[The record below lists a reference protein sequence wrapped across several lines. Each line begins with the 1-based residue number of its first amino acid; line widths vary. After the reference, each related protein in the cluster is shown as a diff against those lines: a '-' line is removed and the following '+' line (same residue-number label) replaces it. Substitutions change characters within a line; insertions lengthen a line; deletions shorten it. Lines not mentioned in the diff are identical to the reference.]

1 MQVVKLQVPARLDYR
16 ELATR
21 TIALVCKIATGKGDP
36 EDKREELTNELVSA
50 VGEAFNN
57 VVLHGY
63 GRTRNGDLSIIT
75 EFDTKRIVV
84 ELHDYGASFDPGAVA
99 LPDLG
104 RLPESGLGLYI
115 IRSFADEVEYSAGPP
130 NVLRLVQFLPV
141 S

>member
-1 MQVVKLQVPARLDYR
+1 MQVVKLHVPARLDYR

-21 TIALVCKIATGKGDP
+21 TVALVCKVAISRGQSGAQ
-36 EDKREELTNELVSA
+36 REELTNELVSA

-63 GRTRNGDLSIIT
+63 RGSLNGDLSIVT
-75 EFDTKRIVV
+75 EFDAKRIVV
-84 ELHDYGASFDPGAVA
+84 ELLDNGASFDPAAVA
-99 LPDLG
+99 VPDLG
-104 RLPESGLGLYI
+104 GLPESGLGLYI

-130 NVLRLVQFLPV
+130 NVLRLVKFLPA

>member
-1 MQVVKLQVPARLDYR
+1 MQVVRLQVPARLDYR

-21 TIALVCKIATGKGDP
+21 TVALICKIAISRSQNGSV
-36 EDKREELTNELVSA
+36 REELTNELVSA

-63 GRTRNGDLSIIT
+63 EGLQPGDLSIVT
-75 EFDTKRIVV
+75 EFDTRRIVV
-84 ELHDYGASFDPGAVA
+84 ELLDNGLSFDPAAVA
-99 LPDLG
+99 TPDLG

-130 NVLRLVQFLPV
+130 NVLRLTKFLPA